1 MTAKAARTPRSNKQ
15 DRAIGRAPD
24 QLSIEERTELTGKYI
39 ALEIYTPDALPLR
52 RIEAIGDSVQ
62 DCMRMLTA
70 RGLNPMHFEYN
81 RITPAY

>member
-1 MTAKAARTPRSNKQ
+1 MTAKAVRIQ

-24 QLSIEERTELTGKYI
+24 QLSIEERTELTGKYV

-52 RIEAIGDSVQ
+52 RIEAIGDSVEE
-62 DCMRMLTA
+62 CVRMLAA
-70 RGLNPMHFEYN
+70 RGLNPTRFEYS